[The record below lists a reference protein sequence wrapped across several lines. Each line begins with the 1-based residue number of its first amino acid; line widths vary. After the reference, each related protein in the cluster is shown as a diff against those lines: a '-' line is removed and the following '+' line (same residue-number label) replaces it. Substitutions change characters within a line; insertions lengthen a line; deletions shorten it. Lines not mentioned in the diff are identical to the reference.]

1 MDSSKSL
8 STRLPHTGQV
18 SKYQL
23 DLLFHPLIY
32 TSLAS
37 NIAAIFIFI
46 VLWSYA
52 DQKVLLIWLSAIIII
67 SAAGIL
73 LTHLYHKKLPDHS
86 ELAPWNLM
94 SLLLIILAGL
104 SWGSLAILYSVE
116 WPAFQQFAVV
126 TTLLIIALAAILVC
140 ATNLLFY
147 QSALLT
153 IMGPIIGVFIFKEG
167 QYYPA
172 YAGGLFCL
180 VVFLYMIAWRYYHT
194 VNKQVY
200 DLAILQQDYQ
210 DLKRSHDDLCLT
222 LEKKDMEEKVSRAV
236 FTRIAKLRPVQKDGI
251 TGLVEPMGNFSGDF
265 IYSAVTPENQSYI
278 LFADFSGHGLQAALG
293 AIPVSSIFYSMTA
306 KGLSPEKII
315 HEINK
320 NLFQLLA
327 TDQFCCACFISINAE
342 RSDMKIWNGGIP
354 DVFLL
359 NQKGGFRERIRST
372 HLPLGITLD
381 EDDFSFETFRLNKGE
396 IVLAYTDGV
405 IEAQNDHGEIFGVS
419 RLETCLAEN
428 YQNKDLLEM
437 INTTIKQYSGNVI
450 QSDDISL
457 LEIRC

>member
-1 MDSSKSL
+1 M
-8 STRLPHTGQV
+8 
-18 SKYQL
+18 
-23 DLLFHPLIY
+23 
-32 TSLAS
+32 
-37 NIAAIFIFI
+37 
-46 VLWSYA
+46 
-52 DQKVLLIWLSAIIII
+52 LLIWLSAIIII
-67 SAAGIL
+67 SATRIL
-73 LTHLYHKKLPDHS
+73 LTLLYHKKLPDHS
-86 ELAPWNLM
+86 ELVPWNLM
-94 SLLLIILAGL
+94 SLPLIILAGL
-104 SWGSLAILYSVE
+104 SWGSLAVLYSVE

-126 TTLLIIALAAILVC
+126 TTLLIIVLAAIPVC

-153 IMGPIIGVFIFKEG
+153 IMGPIVGVFIFKEG
-167 QYYPA
+167 QYYPV
-172 YAGGLFCL
+172 YTGGLFCL
-180 VVFLYMIAWRYYHT
+180 VVFLYMIARRYFHT

-200 DLAILQQDYQ
+200 ELAILQQDYQ

-222 LEKKDMEEKVSRAV
+222 LEKKDMEEKVSIAV
-236 FTRIAKLRPVQKDGI
+236 FTRIAKLRPVQKDWI

-278 LFADFSGHGLQAALG
+278 LFADFSGYGLQAALG
-293 AIPVSSIFYSMTA
+293 AIPVSSIFYSMTT

-359 NQKGGFRERIRST
+359 NQKGEFRERIRST
-372 HLPLGITLD
+372 HLPVGITLG
-381 EDDFSFETFRLNKGE
+381 EDDFSFESFRMNKGE

-405 IEAQNDHGEIFGVS
+405 IEAQNDHGEIFGVNH
-419 RLETCLAEN
+419 LETCLAEN